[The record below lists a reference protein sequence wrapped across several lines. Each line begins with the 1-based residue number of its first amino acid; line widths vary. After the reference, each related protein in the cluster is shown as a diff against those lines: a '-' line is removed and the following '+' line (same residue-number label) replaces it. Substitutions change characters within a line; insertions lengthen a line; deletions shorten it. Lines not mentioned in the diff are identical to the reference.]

1 MVQQAI
7 KSLFVWS
14 DRDRVYQQVAEVPL
28 LQLWAYVKLNQPS
41 NIKIARLV
49 TQSKFY
55 LPEEFSKAALV
66 YGIKPQQL
74 KFKYPKKTKADIIPM
89 GFSEKDKYWD
99 EIIKYDK
106 NVANQIRLENEKLPK
121 KIKKKKEKINNW
133 V

>member
-28 LQLWAYVKLNQPS
+28 LQLWAYVKLNQPN
-41 NIKIARLV
+41 NIKIARLL

-55 LPEEFSKAALV
+55 LSEEFSKAALV

-74 KFKYPKKTKADIIPM
+74 KFKYPKKTKTDIIPI
-89 GFSEKDKYWD
+89 GFSEKDKYWA

-121 KIKKKKEKINNW
+121 KVKKKKEKINNW

>member
-7 KSLFVWS
+7 KSVFAWS
-14 DRDRVYQQVAEVPL
+14 DRERVYQQISEVPL

-41 NIKIARLV
+41 NIKIARLL

-55 LPEEFSKAALV
+55 LPEEFSKAIVA
-66 YGIKPQQL
+66 YGIKPQNL
-74 KFKYPKKTKADIIPM
+74 KFKYPKKNKANIIPV
-89 GFSEKDKYWD
+89 GFSVKDKYWP
-99 EIIKYDK
+99 EIIKHDK

-121 KIKKKKEKINNW
+121 IIKKRKEKINNW

>member
-14 DRDRVYQQVAEVPL
+14 DRDRVYQQITEVPL

-41 NIKIARLV
+41 NIKIARLIA
-49 TQSKFY
+49 QSKFS

-74 KFKYPKKTKADIIPM
+74 KFKYPKKNKANIIPI
-89 GFSEKDKYWD
+89 GFSEKDKYWG

-121 KIKKKKEKINNW
+121 AVKKKKEKINNW